1 MARRIFV
8 KVTLNLRLD
17 SYFPVFYMSFKKDG
31 VDSLGEVRLG
41 GPGRVGP
48 FGEVQVGKLGP
59 YLAVV
64 ELFVRFRAWICGL
77 GWEVVVLPCEDMI

>member
-1 MARRIFV
+1 M
-8 KVTLNLRLD
+8 NLRLD
-17 SYFPVFYMSFKKDG
+17 SNFPVIYISFKEDC

-64 ELFVRFRAWICGL
+64 EFFVGFRVWFCGL
-77 GWEVVVLPCEDMI
+77 LWEVVVPCEDMI

>member
-1 MARRIFV
+1 MACLIFDQIP
-8 KVTLNLRLD
+8 LYLCLD
-17 SYFPVFYMSFKKDG
+17 SYFPVVYMSFTEDG
-31 VDSLGEVRLG
+31 VDSLGKVRLS

-64 ELFVRFRAWICGL
+64 EFFV
-77 GWEVVVLPCEDMI
+77 